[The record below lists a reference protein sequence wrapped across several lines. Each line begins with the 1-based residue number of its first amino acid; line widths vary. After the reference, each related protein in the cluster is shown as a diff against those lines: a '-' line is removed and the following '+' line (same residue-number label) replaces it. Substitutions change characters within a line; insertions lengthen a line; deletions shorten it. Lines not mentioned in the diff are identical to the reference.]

1 MIVISLSPILNEFI
15 AIFLVTETPTP
26 SPPPSTTHF
35 QISSSY
41 SLSDSIVMAK
51 PIVTPGK

>member
-41 SLSDSIVMAK
+41 SLSDSIVMPK